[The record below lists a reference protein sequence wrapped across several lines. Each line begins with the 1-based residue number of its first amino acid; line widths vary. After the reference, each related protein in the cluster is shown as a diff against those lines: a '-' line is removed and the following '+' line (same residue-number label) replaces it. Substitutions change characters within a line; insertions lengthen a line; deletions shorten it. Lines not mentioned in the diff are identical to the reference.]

1 LETARGEPKEV
12 VDGRVKPGHS
22 DLALYGIAL
31 PLSNFLNRTGSAAKP
46 IDPICLSWAAD
57 IKLDGPTCAE
67 GRPGSGF
74 LARRHTTGRT
84 AMGPYRSRAYRS
96 LAYRTRLHRSLPR
109 WAGCALALSLL
120 AACAAPTATT
130 PSPTLAPPPLAAGMA
145 RVWFLRQA
153 DPPGGNIY
161 AAVPTVYVDRAP
173 LVQIAQGTA
182 FFHDFP
188 PGRYRLS
195 AQAFGTYAGQHD
207 ILHLD
212 AGTQTYVQVIAV
224 ANWELG
230 SPVGGWSF
238 AVLPM
243 SADLAGQYLPTLAD
257 LGPR

>member
-1 LETARGEPKEV
+1 M
-12 VDGRVKPGHS
+12 
-22 DLALYGIAL
+22 
-31 PLSNFLNRTGSAAKP
+31 N
-46 IDPICLSWAAD
+46 
-57 IKLDGPTCAE
+57 
-67 GRPGSGF
+67 
-74 LARRHTTGRT
+74 
-84 AMGPYRSRAYRS
+84 PYRSFACRSRAYRS
-96 LAYRTRLHRSLPR
+96 LVHRSLAG
-109 WAGCALALSLL
+109 WAGCVLALSLL

-130 PSPTLAPPPLAAGMA
+130 PAPAPPPLLAAGMA

-153 DPPGGNIY
+153 DPPAGNIY
-161 AAVPTVYVDRAP
+161 AAVPTVYVDRAA
-173 LVQIAQGTA
+173 LAQIAQGTA

-243 SADLAGQYLPTLAD
+243 SADLAGQYLTTLAD

>member
-1 LETARGEPKEV
+1 MTMG
-12 VDGRVKPGHS
+12 
-22 DLALYGIAL
+22 LYRL
-31 PLSNFLNRTGSAAKP
+31 F
-46 IDPICLSWAAD
+46 
-57 IKLDGPTCAE
+57 
-67 GRPGSGF
+67 
-74 LARRHTTGRT
+74 
-84 AMGPYRSRAYRS
+84 AYRPAVPGWVGAV
-96 LAYRTRLHRSLPR
+96 LAAALL
-109 WAGCALALSLL
+109 AGCAPQPATTAS
-120 AACAAPTATT
+120 APAAPL
-130 PSPTLAPPPLAAGMA
+130 PAGTA

-161 AAVPTVYVDRAP
+161 AATPVVYVDRAP
-173 LVQIAQGTA
+173 LVQISQGTA
-182 FFHDFP
+182 FYHDFP

-212 AGTQTYVQVIAV
+212 PGTETYVQILGV

-243 SADLAGQYLPTLAD
+243 SPELAKQYLPTLTD